1 MDTACHRALEMRG
14 CLKKCTFIGRI
25 VGLVSLSFDG
35 KFSIPKKER
44 ADRKKKNKYENFN
57 NQEQV
62 NIVMSCDKNQFEG
75 LVAIV
80 NSILI
85 HTKQKNRRRPFHHLF
100 FSFF

>member
-1 MDTACHRALEMRG
+1 MCS
-14 CLKKCTFIGRI
+14 I
-25 VGLVSLSFDG
+25 VLYPF
-35 KFSIPKKER
+35 
-44 ADRKKKNKYENFN
+44 KKKGEKIY

-85 HTKQKNRRRPFHHLF
+85 HTKQKNRLF
-100 FSFF
+100 FNFLVDK

>member
-1 MDTACHRALEMRG
+1 M
-14 CLKKCTFIGRI
+14 
-25 VGLVSLSFDG
+25 
-35 KFSIPKKER
+35 FSIVLYTF
-44 ADRKKKNKYENFN
+44 KKKNRRENFN

-85 HTKQKNRRRPFHHLF
+85 PTKQKNRLF
-100 FSFF
+100 STFW